1 MTRKTARTVAN
12 VIVASACAAAA
23 YVVFTKPAVR
33 RVAVRALRVWLG
45 ASVPGYFAAQV
56 ARAWLESGH
65 RA

>member
-23 YVVFTKPAVR
+23 YAVFSKPAVR
-33 RVAVRALRVWLG
+33 RVAVRVLRVWLG
-45 ASVPGYFAAQV
+45 ASVPGYLAAQV
-56 ARAWLESGH
+56 VRAWLESGH